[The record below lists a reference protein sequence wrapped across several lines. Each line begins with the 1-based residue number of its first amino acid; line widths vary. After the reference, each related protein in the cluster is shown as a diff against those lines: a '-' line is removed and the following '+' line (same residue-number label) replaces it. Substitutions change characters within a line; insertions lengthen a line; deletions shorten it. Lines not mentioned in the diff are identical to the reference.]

1 MYEYKGKNY
10 KVFTGPKGGQY
21 IIINDKKKYIPKTNS
36 QKEDSRMSNVGRNKT
51 NSQNGRSNNNDTF
64 SAKVLSCYVTD
75 PEHEGDIDYQLFQL
89 RKIGDIEVVSIDREY
104 TEDGEELTE
113 ACINFKCKDSDYS
126 KFIEFCYGQ

>member
-104 TEDGEELTE
+104 TEDGEELTK